1 MIWAR
6 FIGLSALAML
16 VACSNDG
23 KDVAG
28 SSLETENSIAFH
40 VKLANGQNASKA
52 YVIIHDSKYFAD
64 DADLNST
71 QHPQTDENGILEL
84 DSLPRGNYIVEVRG
98 LQDEQEQK
106 GATTFEITQVD
117 NDSGKVVTVQTG
129 IPASFEGKAYTD
141 KYPAWIMIRGL
152 EYRVPVDSQ
161 GNFSFESLPEGV
173 FEFVLVHSQTNSAGS
188 TVSQILA
195 ESKLCVGCDDSG
207 SVTLVDKTAPPKDTV
222 PKDTATMDTSVTDT
236 IPTDTISIDTLKHFV
251 FEDFENAFENDEIR
265 DWYTA
270 FSKNASGSLEITDT
284 LSDRDGYV
292 AHFKCQNDSLY
303 NWALMGRYLGG
314 AVDMSE
320 LDSIVFWAKGTVENY
335 VSFSFD
341 IIDPDTTADIQS
353 GKAWMHIP
361 LTEEWS
367 RYTVTPSSLL
377 SVDSNNTGGNIGW
390 DAVKDKVTNL
400 SIFGGKGGEFW
411 VDDIEVFGLESFT
424 PKASSVKN

>member
-40 VKLANGQNASKA
+40 VTLANGQNASKA

-141 KYPAWIMIRGL
+141 KYPAWVMIRGL

-188 TVSQILA
+188 TISQVLA
-195 ESKLCVGCDDSG
+195 KSEICVGCEG
-207 SVTLVDKTAPPKDTV
+207 SDTVSLIDKTAPPKDTATV
-222 PKDTATMDTSVTDT
+222 DTTSKDTVAADTTAKDT
-236 IPTDTISIDTLKHFV
+236 VPTDTLKHFM
-251 FEDFENAFENDEIR
+251 FEDFEDDALEEGN
-265 DWYTA
+265 
-270 FSKNASGSLEITDT
+270 SKNWYASSSEKATASLEIINT
-284 LSDRDGYV
+284 LSDREGYV
-292 AHFKCQNDSLY
+292 AHFTCENEAEY
-303 NWALMGRYLGG
+303 NWALMGRYLGT
-314 AVDMSE
+314 VDMSG
-320 LDSIVFWAKGTVENY
+320 LDSIVFWAKGTIENY

-341 IIDPDTTADIQS
+341 IIDSDTTADIQS

-361 LTEEWS
+361 LTEEWT
-367 RYTVTPSSLL
+367 RYTVTPGQLEDKEN
-377 SVDSNNTGGNIGW
+377 DSGGNIGW
-390 DAVKDKVTNL
+390 DAVKEKVTNI

-411 VDDIEVFGLESFT
+411 IDDIEFFGFEEFT
-424 PKASSVKN
+424 YKE

>member
-1 MIWAR
+1 MNFFRVTGIAAVCATL
-6 FIGLSALAML
+6 I
-16 VACSNDG
+16 ACSSDS

-28 SSLETENSIAFH
+28 SSLETENSIAFQ
-40 VKLANGQNASKA
+40 VNFANGLAASKA
-52 YVIIHDSKYFAD
+52 YVIIHDDQFYVEDQD
-64 DADLNST
+64 DINPG
-71 QHPQTDENGILEL
+71 QYPQTNEDGILEL
-84 DSLPRGNYIVEVRG
+84 DSLPRGKYVVEVRG
-98 LQDEQEQK
+98 FQGTQEQK
-106 GATTFEITQVD
+106 GATAFEITQID

-195 ESKLCVGCDDSG
+195 ESKLCVGCDG
-207 SVTLVDKTAPPKDTV
+207 SETVTLVDKTAPPLDTAS
-222 PKDTATMDTSVTDT
+222 KDTATVDTSATDT
-236 IPTDTISIDTLKHFV
+236 IPKDTLKHFV
-251 FEDFENAFENDEIR
+251 FDDFENALDNGEIK

-270 FSKNASGSLEITDT
+270 FSKHATGDLEITDT
-284 LSDRDGYV
+284 LSDRKGYV

-303 NWALMGRYLGG
+303 NWTLMGRYLGG

-341 IIDPDTTADIQS
+341 IIEADTTADIQS
-353 GKAWMHIP
+353 GKSWMHIP
-361 LTEEWS
+361 LTEEWA

-390 DAVKDKVTNL
+390 DAVREHVTNI

>member
-1 MIWAR
+1 
-6 FIGLSALAML
+6 ML

-141 KYPAWIMIRGL
+141 KYPAWVMIRGL

-188 TVSQILA
+188 TISQVLA
-195 ESKLCVGCDDSG
+195 KSEICVGCEG
-207 SVTLVDKTAPPKDTV
+207 SDTVSLIDKTAPPKDTATV
-222 PKDTATMDTSVTDT
+222 DTTSKDTVAADTTAKDT
-236 IPTDTISIDTLKHFV
+236 VPTDTLKHFM
-251 FEDFENAFENDEIR
+251 FEDFEDDALEEGN
-265 DWYTA
+265 
-270 FSKNASGSLEITDT
+270 SKNW
-284 LSDRDGYV
+284 Y
-292 AHFKCQNDSLY
+292 
-303 NWALMGRYLGG
+303 
-314 AVDMSE
+314 
-320 LDSIVFWAKGTVENY
+320 
-335 VSFSFD
+335 
-341 IIDPDTTADIQS
+341 
-353 GKAWMHIP
+353 
-361 LTEEWS
+361 
-367 RYTVTPSSLL
+367 
-377 SVDSNNTGGNIGW
+377 
-390 DAVKDKVTNL
+390 
-400 SIFGGKGGEFW
+400 
-411 VDDIEVFGLESFT
+411 
-424 PKASSVKN
+424 ASSSERPPRALRLSTR

>member
-1 MIWAR
+1 MIWVKY
-6 FIGLSALAML
+6 IGLSALAML
-16 VACSNDG
+16 VACSNNN
-23 KDVAG
+23 DVAG

-40 VKLANGQNASKA
+40 VKLANGENASKA

-141 KYPAWIMIRGL
+141 KYPAWVMIRGL

-161 GNFSFESLPEGV
+161 GNFSFESLPEGM
-173 FEFVLVHSQTNSAGS
+173 FEFVLVHSQTNSAGA
-188 TVSQILA
+188 TVSQILT
-195 ESKLCVGCDDSG
+195 EEEFCVGCNG
-207 SVTLVDKTAPPKDTV
+207 SEPVNLVDKTAPPKDTV
-222 PKDTATMDTSVTDT
+222 SKDTVAADTADTDT
-236 IPTDTISIDTLKHFV
+236 IPTDTLIHFM
-251 FEDFENAFENDEIR
+251 FDDFENALENGEIK

-270 FSKNASGSLEITDT
+270 FSKYASGSLEITDT
-284 LSDRDGYV
+284 LSDRKGYV
-292 AHFKCQNDSLY
+292 AHFMCQNDSLY
-303 NWALMGRYLGG
+303 NWTLMGRYLGG

-341 IIDPDTTADIQS
+341 IIESDTTADIQS
-353 GKAWMHIP
+353 GKSWMHIP
-361 LTEEWS
+361 LTEEWT
-367 RYTVTPSSLL
+367 RYTVTPSNLL

-411 VDDIEVFGLESFT
+411 IDDIEVFGLESFT
-424 PKASSVKN
+424 PKTSSVKN